1 MCAVSRLRMNC
12 ARYTS
17 RRHCRQTADAYR
29 PSDAH
34 TLASAETA
42 TIQPRSKAG
51 ICAATTLSRLR
62 HSSAPRL
69 CFLHDALRVTLVWTA
84 PETPV
89 Y

>member
-34 TLASAETA
+34 TLASADTA
-42 TIQPRSKAG
+42 TIQPRSMAG
-51 ICAATTLSRLR
+51 MCAATTLSRLR
-62 HSSAPRL
+62 QQPRPT
-69 CFLHDALRVTLVWTA
+69 ALVSQ
-84 PETPV
+84 
-89 Y
+89 